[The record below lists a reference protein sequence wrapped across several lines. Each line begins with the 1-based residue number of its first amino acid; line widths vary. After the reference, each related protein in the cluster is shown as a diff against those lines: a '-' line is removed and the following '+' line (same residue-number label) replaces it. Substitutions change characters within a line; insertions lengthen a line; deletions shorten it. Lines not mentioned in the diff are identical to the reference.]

1 MLALVI
7 LLAGA
12 AASAVVAV
20 SNVNTPLFFQAVI
33 ATLIQLAVA
42 AGLRLNVAGARV
54 AAVGVLLLQFLLL
67 MLLALVF
74 LAFVALPFQGGGPL
88 PGHDFNPVWFAL
100 TMAAVVLIIGAY
112 LLAFRSAWR
121 SHERMPVSA

>member
-12 AASAVVAV
+12 AASAVVAL
-20 SNVNTPLFFQAVI
+20 SNMNTPLFIPAVA

-54 AAVGVLLLQFLLL
+54 AAVGVLLLQLLL
-67 MLLALVF
+67 SMLLALVF
-74 LAFVALPFQGGGPL
+74 MAFVALPLEGGGPL

-100 TMAAVVLIIGAY
+100 TMTAVVLITATY

-121 SHERMPVSA
+121 SHEQVPVSA

>member
-20 SNVNTPLFFQAVI
+20 SNVNTPLFFQAVM

-42 AGLRLNVAGARV
+42 AGLRLNVPGIRWAV
-54 AAVGVLLLQFLLL
+54 VGVLLLQFLLL

-74 LAFVALPFQGGGPL
+74 MAFVALPFQGGGPL

-100 TMAAVVLIIGAY
+100 TMTGVVLIIGTY

-121 SHERMPVSA
+121 RHEQMAAPA